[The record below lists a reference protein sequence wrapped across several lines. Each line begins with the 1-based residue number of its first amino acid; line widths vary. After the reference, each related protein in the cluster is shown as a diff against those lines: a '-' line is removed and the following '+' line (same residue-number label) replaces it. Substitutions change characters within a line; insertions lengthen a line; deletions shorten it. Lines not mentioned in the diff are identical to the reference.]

1 MNIGIF
7 GGTFNPIHI
16 AHLYIAEEVR
26 ESMGLDEVVF
36 VPAAVPPHKE
46 VEYGVSAE
54 HRLKMV
60 ELAIASNTRFKV
72 SDIELTLPRPSYSI
86 KTIENFQEKYGAKTK
101 LFFITGMDS
110 FLDIVNWHAADRL
123 ITLCDFVTT
132 FRPGSDNQRLTK
144 HKYVHEVDVVML
156 SQLELR
162 AKCVGRMEMT
172 SGRYLWLV
180 SSLGLEVSSTDI
192 RRRIKARRSVKYLLP
207 AAVESY
213 IIDSALY
220 K

>member
-7 GGTFNPIHI
+7 GGTFNPVHV
-16 AHLYIAEEVR
+16 AHLYIAEEIR

-46 VEYGVSAE
+46 VEYGVSTE

-60 ELAIASNTRFKV
+60 ELAIASNPKFSV

-86 KTIENFQEKYGAKTK
+86 KTVEHFQEKYGEKTK
-101 LFFITGMDS
+101 LFFMTGMDS
-110 FLDIVNWHAADRL
+110 FLDVVNWHYADRL

-132 FRPGSDNQRLTK
+132 FRPGAKYENLTK
-144 HKYVHEVDVVML
+144 NKFVHEIDVVL
-156 SQLELR
+156 LEELDQR
-162 AKCVGRMEMT
+162 VRCVGRVEMT

-180 SSLGLEVSSTDI
+180 ASLGMEISSTEI
-192 RRRIKARRSVKYLLP
+192 RKRIKARRSVKYLLP
-207 AAVESY
+207 EQVESY
-213 IIDSALY
+213 IIQNGLY